1 MSSDTNS
8 CTSFFAQEHA
18 NATLSQYFQQLNSQV
33 AAAAAVNSSGN
44 NNGSSSNNNNNN
56 SSGNN
61 SSSGNSDSGNDG
73 SMTGSSGTMDN
84 HRSSVSSND
93 SGKSSAGGGGGASG
107 TSNNNVNA
115 WALQQQQQTAL
126 HHQQQQQQ
134 QQQHQQQQQ
143 QHQQH
148 IQQQHQAHQQHV
160 AAVLQQQQ
168 QQQQQQQ
175 HSQHHAQQQHH
186 GHPLHPHHTH
196 QQQQQQQQHHQQQQ
210 QQQQHAQ
217 QQHHAAQL
225 AHTLSSAAVAA
236 AAGNTNGNTNTH
248 SIFGTGNFHYKTNNS
263 WTLPTLTYQRIYQEN
278 PHYQRNSF
286 MDPQSNAASAAA
298 VASGNQGSN
307 GNASG
312 NNNPAVSGTGS
323 GNGNPGQNNDSTNNS
338 SNSNNNNNSS
348 STNNNV
354 SSVQHVANAVAAAV
368 IANEHHNHLNS
379 LKSRFQPASSGR
391 KSPFLGFICKANG
404 KSTSN
409 SKEIICP
416 DDKYKEEGDI
426 WNVEAQTA
434 FLGPNL
440 WDKTLPYDADLKVT
454 QYADLDE
461 FLSENNIPDGLP
473 GTHLGHS
480 SGLGHRSDSL
490 GHAAG
495 LSLGL
500 GHITTKR
507 ERSPSPSDCI
517 SPDTLNPPSPAES
530 TFSFA
535 SSGRDFDPRTRA
547 FSDEELKPQ
556 PMIKK
561 SRKQFV
567 PDELKDDKYWAR
579 RRKNNIA
586 AKRSRDARR
595 QKENQIAMRARYLEK
610 ENATLHQEVE
620 QLKQENMD
628 LRARL
633 SKFQDV

>member
-1 MSSDTNS
+1 MTSEASS
-8 CTSFFAQEHA
+8 CTGFFQDHA
-18 NATLSQYFQQLNSQV
+18 NTAAINQYFQQLNSQTS
-33 AAAAAVNSSGN
+33 AVTVNNLANS
-44 NNGSSSNNNNNN
+44 
-56 SSGNN
+56 
-61 SSSGNSDSGNDG
+61 NSDSGNDG
-73 SMTGSSGTMDN
+73 SLTGRSTSSGDST
-84 HRSSVSSND
+84 RSSVSSTD
-93 SGKSSAGGGGGASG
+93 SSKSCRNSGSGGSSG
-107 TSNNNVNA
+107 VITAANGNSNTNQ
-115 WALQQQQQTAL
+115 WLSMQQQQQQQQQHLQQQTQ
-126 HHQQQQQQ
+126 HHQQQQHNNQQ
-134 QQQHQQQQQ
+134 PQQQHHNQQHHNLQQHQQQQHQHLHQQSLHHHNNSQQQQQLQQHQQHQQQHQQQQQ
-143 QHQQH
+143 QHQQLS
-148 IQQQHQAHQQHV
+148 
-160 AAVLQQQQ
+160 AALSQSLQQN
-168 QQQQQQQ
+168 
-175 HSQHHAQQQHH
+175 
-186 GHPLHPHHTH
+186 L
-196 QQQQQQQQHHQQQQ
+196 
-210 QQQQHAQ
+210 
-217 QQHHAAQL
+217 AA
-225 AHTLSSAAVAA
+225 ASASAA
-236 AAGNTNGNTNTH
+236 AAAAAASVTTNPH
-248 SIFGTGNFHYKTNNS
+248 SIFGSGNFHYKTNNS
-263 WTLPTLTYQRIYQEN
+263 WSIPSLSCYQRLYNEN
-278 PHYQRNSF
+278 AHYQRNF
-286 MDPQSNAASAAA
+286 
-298 VASGNQGSN
+298 
-307 GNASG
+307 
-312 NNNPAVSGTGS
+312 NNN
-323 GNGNPGQNNDSTNNS
+323 
-338 SNSNNNNNSS
+338 NSNNNNNDSS
-348 STNNNV
+348 NVTQNVANNTSNNN
-354 SSVQHVANAVAAAV
+354 
-368 IANEHHNHLNS
+368 NS
-379 LKSRFQPASSGR
+379 GSNNTSNNNNGR
-391 KSPFLGFICKANG
+391 KSPFLGFICKTNG

-409 SKEIICP
+409 SKEVICP
-416 DDKYKEEGDI
+416 DDKYKEEGDL

-440 WDKTLPYDADLKVT
+440 WEKALPYDADLKVT

-480 SGLGHRSDSL
+480 SSLGHRSDSL
-490 GHAAG
+490 SHAAG

-530 TFSFA
+530 IFDIPAFSFA

>member
-1 MSSDTNS
+1 MAALRDPR
-8 CTSFFAQEHA
+8 EPWIII
-18 NATLSQYFQQLNSQV
+18 
-33 AAAAAVNSSGN
+33 AAASAATIRARAVQEAVVALPVPSPVASTPGQCNSSNRRQPCTITSSSSN
-44 NNGSSSNNNNNN
+44 NSSSSSSNSNSNTCNSSSRRMHTSNMLPPWLPPTSSSNNN
-56 SSGNN
+56 
-61 SSSGNSDSGNDG
+61 
-73 SMTGSSGTMDN
+73 
-84 HRSSVSSND
+84 
-93 SGKSSAGGGGGASG
+93 
-107 TSNNNVNA
+107 
-115 WALQQQQQTAL
+115 
-126 HHQQQQQQ
+126 
-134 QQQHQQQQQ
+134 
-143 QHQQH
+143 
-148 IQQQHQAHQQHV
+148 
-160 AAVLQQQQ
+160 
-168 QQQQQQQ
+168 
-175 HSQHHAQQQHH
+175 
-186 GHPLHPHHTH
+186 
-196 QQQQQQQQHHQQQQ
+196 
-210 QQQQHAQ
+210 
-217 QQHHAAQL
+217 
-225 AHTLSSAAVAA
+225 
-236 AAGNTNGNTNTH
+236 
-248 SIFGTGNFHYKTNNS
+248 
-263 WTLPTLTYQRIYQEN
+263 
-278 PHYQRNSF
+278 
-286 MDPQSNAASAAA
+286 
-298 VASGNQGSN
+298 
-307 GNASG
+307 
-312 NNNPAVSGTGS
+312 
-323 GNGNPGQNNDSTNNS
+323 
-338 SNSNNNNNSS
+338 NSNNNNNS
-348 STNNNV
+348 V
-354 SSVQHVANAVAAAV
+354 SSVEHVASAVAAAV
-368 IANEHHNHLNS
+368 IVNEHQNHLNS
-379 LKSRFQPASSGR
+379 LKARFQPSSSGR